1 MQQFFRFI
9 QRVEQAITPTFN
21 QLIVVGDTV
30 LSVFRK
36 IQGLLVSRSLRAVLT
51 TLHTGGSSTNSDQ
64 TVLSLTIPAGYSQV
78 ADIYRT
84 RIFGVQNKPK
94 TGGATLK
101 IWIKVNGVKT
111 VICRSTTGNFVN
123 YPFNFEGMII
133 VSTIAANGVVNV
145 GGRAQFSTN
154 STTGVAIIDTVPVT
168 INTDTTGALDIVLGY
183 NFSNSNSSNVVNIL
197 TAAII
202 KE

>member
-94 TGGATLK
+94 TGVLPSKSGLK
-101 IWIKVNGVKT
+101 
-111 VICRSTTGNFVN
+111 
-123 YPFNFEGMII
+123 
-133 VSTIAANGVVNV
+133 
-145 GGRAQFSTN
+145 
-154 STTGVAIIDTVPVT
+154 
-168 INTDTTGALDIVLGY
+168 
-183 NFSNSNSSNVVNIL
+183 L
-197 TAAII
+197 TASKQLFVHPQQVILLTILLILKA
-202 KE
+202 